1 VFTDTGVGT
10 SFFGPQRVALPDR
23 SYVIGNGSGTLT
35 ITVPAH
41 IATVPFRTLDLLG
54 KECDSLWQA
63 YFPNLK
69 SRVGAV
75 DSSLRNMVN
84 DIATRIAKD
93 AVVSGLLP
101 ASATGPLD
109 PKDNISL
116 LDALGERVGKAVD
129 DALAYFLE
137 SPQAVDALMSNL
149 WNATKALLGDL
160 VDTLAGFYDTLV
172 LAPLQEGFAGD
183 ALADDLMAAAANDPD
198 YASLNLAQY
207 IELRGAIASDVVRNA
222 WNRTAYEDRKATDL
236 ARWRLA
242 LALADGTSQP
252 GAHLRAQIRAEV
264 VGAGGWLWLAGNSV
278 KRLVSEAARGQDLG
292 AGRAIYATRAEP
304 FVVQDPRAPGS
315 NSTEGFRVA
324 HSPAYVSLVPETPNG
339 VGRVG
344 ETRVAIVVPAD
355 VPPTDDSPN
364 AHFTKFGASSQRPFT
379 TQWTVRV
386 SGTIRLRVET
396 ASPILLGPRGLGPA
410 ALEEAWPL
418 DFTISFAAYSGW
430 NLTGVRY
437 RPSDTLFSD
446 IVKFLDGALETVFPI
461 LRWVLDFFRKGLE
474 ILRDLAERISDFATR
489 VVREIGVLF
498 SRLVDILHKLAMQ
511 ALSIVGSV
519 LDFVRAYL
527 PANLRF
533 SLYVSGIGL
542 DVLANGPSGRALV
555 LGFNLLGRGEI
566 TFLRLEDSEYR
577 GRANGATYDVL
588 GAWNASVGA
597 LHQDGAFDPLAIV
610 QPRMIQGTAS
620 WDRAW
625 HADFAGPEFESRL
638 LFDQSY
644 GFTLFLPEGTE
655 VGGKVGVEVLVA
667 GNPFFD
673 FNAALQRGAAE
684 IYTVSLHSPPPL
696 ALVRL
701 VVRVHLVLAGAGG
714 GARPR

>member
-1 VFTDTGVGT
+1 
-10 SFFGPQRVALPDR
+10 
-23 SYVIGNGSGTLT
+23 
-35 ITVPAH
+35 
-41 IATVPFRTLDLLG
+41 
-54 KECDSLWQA
+54 
-63 YFPNLK
+63 
-69 SRVGAV
+69 
-75 DSSLRNMVN
+75 M
-84 DIATRIAKD
+84 
-93 AVVSGLLP
+93 
-101 ASATGPLD
+101 
-109 PKDNISL
+109 
-116 LDALGERVGKAVD
+116 
-129 DALAYFLE
+129 
-137 SPQAVDALMSNL
+137 
-149 WNATKALLGDL
+149 
-160 VDTLAGFYDTLV
+160 
-172 LAPLQEGFAGD
+172 
-183 ALADDLMAAAANDPD
+183 
-198 YASLNLAQY
+198 
-207 IELRGAIASDVVRNA
+207 
-222 WNRTAYEDRKATDL
+222 
-236 ARWRLA
+236 
-242 LALADGTSQP
+242 
-252 GAHLRAQIRAEV
+252 
-264 VGAGGWLWLAGNSV
+264 

-673 FNAALQRGAAE
+673 FNAALQRSVAEGFEEVGLPRSWQDLGRLVAAIARRVKANVLDQVEATIPEMGAYVQLDAAE
-684 IYTVSLHSPPPL
+684 I
-696 ALVRL
+696 
-701 VVRVHLVLAGAGG
+701 GAGG
-714 GARPR
+714 GVRLSVVADGHSTRLIVQWIADNAVSYFELGFNPFAILESAPPPREVLEHTWLRFDAFSSLATPDFLVNWGLEAELRVAARIEPNFAAMGRLLGRDWGAPVVRFGLLVDGRVKLSWLGAYDVLYLLRGSVAFG